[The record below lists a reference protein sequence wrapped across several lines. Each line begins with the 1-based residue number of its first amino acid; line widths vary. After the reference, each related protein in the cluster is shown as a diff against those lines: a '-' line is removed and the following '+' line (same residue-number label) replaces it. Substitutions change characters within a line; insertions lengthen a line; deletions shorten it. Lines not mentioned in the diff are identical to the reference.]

1 MPGPKMPRPKHGERR
16 QHNRERLLNGR
27 LAAGI
32 GLGNCENSPVP
43 MPTMTASTITLM
55 PEATMLPSTFSAR
68 KAVLLKSAKGM
79 RMKPASVV
87 SLNSIKRDEELDRQ
101 DEEGDQH
108 QQPGHHQNSDLDEVC
123 EEAGEAHH
131 LAGASSNG

>member
-1 MPGPKMPRPKHGERR
+1 
-16 QHNRERLLNGR
+16 
-27 LAAGI
+27 
-32 GLGNCENSPVP
+32 
-43 MPTMTASTITLM
+43 MPTMTASTITFT

-68 KAVLLKSAKGM
+68 NAVLLKSAKGM

-87 SLNSIKRDEELDRQ
+87 HRQ

-108 QQPGHHQNSDLDEVC
+108 QDPRDHQHRDLDEVR

-131 LAGASSNG
+131 LVGRVEQRLTGVEPDLGQLARPQEVGGGD